1 MWDCSLHQSLL
12 EYTYLLFWR
21 YFTSICP
28 RLLNYYKAVVS
39 KFIVSQ
45 AWPHQIQQKTQLF
58 KKISSKFKV
67 TNFACANRQM
77 LLLSCMTC
85 ILCLVPGPPPQLSSL
100 AVRVT
105 LLAIIRT
112 ASDDSCGGRPRVYET
127 TWPALLHSCLHGDFP
142 TELLHPTWKEKKNYT
157 PNGKKK

>member
-28 RLLNYYKAVVS
+28 RLLNYYMAVVS

-58 KKISSKFKV
+58 LISSRSPISH
-67 TNFACANRQM
+67 AQIGRCG
-77 LLLSCMTC
+77 LLSCMTC
-85 ILCLVPGPPPQLSSL
+85 SLVPSPPSQLSSL
-100 AVRVT
+100 AVRIT
-105 LLAIIRT
+105 LLTVIRT
-112 ASDDSCGGRPRVYET
+112 ASDDSCGGRPGTRLQHQHFCSPVCVGIS
-127 TWPALLHSCLHGDFP
+127 PL
-142 TELLHPTWKEKKNYT
+142 N
-157 PNGKKK
+157 